1 MKLITFILAGALG
14 LAAYAHDEGHGPKLA
29 DSGKYGGLV
38 TGVVAKS
45 DASKK
50 GKAELIHKAE
60 LVRASDGMVRVYLY
74 DKSMKAL
81 DVKGFDAKGTAEIGS
96 KVKGKWKATP
106 FALELKDGA
115 FVGNMPKPESK
126 PYSIDVTL
134 TENGKALLSA
144 FENLD

>member
-1 MKLITFILAGALG
+1 MKLITFILAGMMSI
-14 LAAYAHDEGHGPKLA
+14 AAYAHDEGHGPKLS

-38 TGVVAKS
+38 SGVVAKS
-45 DASKK
+45 DTAKK
-50 GKAELIHKAE
+50 GKADLIHKAE
-60 LVRASDGMVRVYLY
+60 LVRSSDGTVRVYMY

-81 DVKGFDAKGTAEIGS
+81 DVKGFDAKGAAELGS
-96 KVKGKWKATP
+96 KVKGKWKTAS

-126 PYSIDVTL
+126 PYSIDVTV

-144 FENLD
+144 FDNLD